1 MATSTQRDQRIWPD
15 SGGRTAGKPEKS
27 LCADQSNSKITKETP
42 EDDLSLAID
51 ITSLHFLE
59 IGELPLLTRQE
70 EIDLA
75 NRIELGRQ
83 AQANL
88 TTAECS
94 AARVQLEQEVSDGLA
109 AKDKLWV
116 SNCRLV
122 AAIAKRHINKGVL
135 FDDLIQEGHLGLEHA
150 IVKFDWKRG
159 FKFSTYAY
167 WWIRQSVT
175 RAIANQGRT
184 IRVPIHTIDFI
195 TRVLKSAEEI
205 RQKLGSEPDINQIS
219 EYMKVPVERVEEA
232 FRVYRSPMS
241 LDVTSGSDDDITLA
255 NDIPGTYNTEE
266 IGGNIHLGYEVST
279 KLLNSLTARER
290 RIVELRYGL
299 SDGEE
304 HTLAYVGSELG
315 ISRERVRQIET
326 EVFIKIRSTAN
337 KEWFVDYLA

>member
-42 EDDLSLAID
+42 EDDLNLAID

-59 IGELPLLTRQE
+59 IGELPLLTHQE
-70 EIDLA
+70 EMDLA

-88 TTAECS
+88 ITAECS

-122 AAIAKRHINKGVL
+122 AAIARRHINKGVP

-150 IVKFDWKRG
+150 IGKFDWKRG

-184 IRVPIHTIDFI
+184 IRVPTHTIEFM
-195 TRVLKSAEEI
+195 TRVFKSAEEI
-205 RQKLGSEPDINQIS
+205 RQKIGSEPDINQIS

-232 FRVYRSPMS
+232 FRAYRPPMS

-255 NDIPGTYNTEE
+255 NDVPGQDNTEDMGE
-266 IGGNIHLGYEVST
+266 KLHLEYEVSK
-279 KLLNSLTARER
+279 KLLNNLTHRER
-290 RIVELRYGL
+290 KIIELRYGL

>member
-42 EDDLSLAID
+42 EDDLNLAID

-59 IGELPLLTRQE
+59 IGELPLLTHQE

-88 TTAECS
+88 ITAEYS

-150 IVKFDWKRG
+150 IGKFDWKRG

-184 IRVPIHTIDFI
+184 IRVPTHTIEFM
-195 TRVLKSAEEI
+195 TRVFTSADEL
-205 RQKLGSEPDINQIS
+205 RQKIGSEPDIKQIS

-232 FRVYRSPMS
+232 FRAYRSPMS
-241 LDVTSGSDDDITLA
+241 LDVNSGSYDDITIA

-266 IGGNIHLGYEVST
+266 IGEKSHLGYEVGI
-279 KLLNSLTARER
+279 KLLNSLTTRER
-290 RIVELRYGL
+290 RIIELRYGL

-315 ISRERVRQIET
+315 ISRERVRQIES
-326 EVFIKIRSTAN
+326 EVLIKLRSAAN
-337 KEWFVDYLA
+337 KEWFVDYLE

>member
-15 SGGRTAGKPEKS
+15 SGGRTAGKPEQS
-27 LCADQSNSKITKETP
+27 LCADQSHSKITKETP
-42 EDDLSLAID
+42 EDDLNLAID

-59 IGELPLLTRQE
+59 IGELPLLTHQE

-88 TTAECS
+88 ITAECS

-116 SNCRLV
+116 SNSRLV
-122 AAIAKRHINKGVL
+122 ASIAKRHINKGVL

-150 IVKFDWKRG
+150 IGKFDWKKG

-167 WWIRQSVT
+167 WWIKQSVT
-175 RAIANQGRT
+175 RAIANQSRT

-205 RQKLGSEPDINQIS
+205 RQKIGSEPDINQIS

-232 FRVYRSPMS
+232 FRAYRSPMS
-241 LDVTSGSDDDITLA
+241 LDVTSGSDEDITLA
-255 NDIPGTYNTEE
+255 NDIPGAYNTEE
-266 IGGNIHLGYEVST
+266 IGGNTHLGYEVSA

-304 HTLAYVGSELG
+304 HTLSYVGSELG
-315 ISRERVRQIET
+315 ISRERVRQIEA
-326 EVFIKIRSTAN
+326 EILIKLRSTEN
-337 KEWFVDYLA
+337 KEWFVDYL